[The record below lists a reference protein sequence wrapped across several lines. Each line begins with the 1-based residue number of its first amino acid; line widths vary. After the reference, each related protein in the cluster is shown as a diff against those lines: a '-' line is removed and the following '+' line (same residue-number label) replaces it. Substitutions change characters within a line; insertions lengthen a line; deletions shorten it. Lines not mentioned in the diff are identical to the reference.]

1 MSELRLCPP
10 SILFLLFSLSF
21 TIVLALVHIELFYM
35 IIHLCVVFM
44 WTFLLE
50 YLCENKLT
58 AMSWLLLVMPLVLL
72 FFFLLIY
79 VYILRHSKPVIQKG
93 YIKET
98 N

>member
-1 MSELRLCPP
+1 MDGLRFCPP

-21 TIVLALVHIELFYM
+21 TIVLALVRIELFSM
-35 IIHLCVVFM
+35 IIHLSVVFL

-58 AMSWLLLVMPLVLL
+58 AMSWLLLVMPLVLI
-72 FFFLLIY
+72 FFFLFAYIY
-79 VYILRHSKPVIQKG
+79 IINNSTPVIQ
-93 YIKET
+93 